1 MRTAISPPQ
10 PRPAAVLKATR
21 GFSRAG
27 NLVRRNPGA
36 EAGSGTGWAGRCPS
50 GRRPGKPI
58 FLPLPVS
65 PPPHCHPPAT
75 ALRGA
80 QPTTSPCAV
89 LGGGSVS
96 LLSPPQN
103 SGDLTAL
110 GETQVSISGCSFC
123 SQDWRNKSSNPQAS
137 HTFGDSPPS
146 TLNRR

>member
-58 FLPLPVS
+58 FLPPPRLTPSPLPPSSHRS
-65 PPPHCHPPAT
+65 PGSPANHQS
-75 ALRGA
+75 LC
-80 QPTTSPCAV
+80 SF
-89 LGGGSVS
+89 GGGSVS

-137 HTFGDSPPS
+137 HTFWGSPPS